1 MSLTEAD
8 RTEIQDLYGRYGLLI
23 DAGDADGWADCF
35 TEDGRMTVGDQF
47 DFSGRDQLREFAR
60 SHSEGENSAM
70 RHHITSTSVSA
81 TDGGAS
87 GRSYALVSLNGQ
99 VVAAMSYEDK
109 LVNDGGA
116 WRFSKRTVTPQ

>member
-35 TEDGRMTVGDQF
+35 TEDGRMTVGDQL
-47 DFSGRDQLREFAR
+47 DFSGRDQLHEFVR
-60 SHSEGENSAM
+60 SHHAGDNAVM

-81 TDGGAS
+81 SEGGAA
-87 GRSYALVSLNGQ
+87 GRSYALVTAQGQ
-99 VVAAMSYEDK
+99 VVAAMTYEDE
-109 LVNDGGA
+109 LVKDGGA